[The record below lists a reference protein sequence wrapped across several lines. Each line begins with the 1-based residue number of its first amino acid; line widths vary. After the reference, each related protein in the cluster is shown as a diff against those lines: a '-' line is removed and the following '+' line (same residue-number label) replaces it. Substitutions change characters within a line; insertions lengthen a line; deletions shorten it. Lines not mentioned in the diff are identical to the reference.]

1 MYVGVCLLIVHL
13 CEAGKELLKV
23 LRRGRIAV
31 SGLGFVNEGHL
42 DRWYVAFFCVIL

>member
-1 MYVGVCLLIVHL
+1 MYISMCLLIVHL
-13 CEAGKELLKV
+13 CEAGKELLEV

-42 DRWYVAFFCVIL
+42 DRYVAFFCVIL